1 MKTKFIYLLIMIFCN
16 FNIMRSEDLSL
27 PSVPPSPDAAA
38 LGKYGQY
45 PVSLYN
51 GLVQIDIPIYTI
63 QLPLT
68 SVPIT
73 ISYHASGIKVN
84 DISTTVGL
92 GWVLNA
98 GGVITRSVKGAP
110 DKNFGASGTIHNK
123 QWAVNLSED
132 VRLNHLDNIY
142 SQGLT
147 GTYDSES
154 DIYYYNVAG
163 MSGSFRFDIN
173 NNLIQIP
180 LTNNNIRYDSGR
192 DVFQITGSDGTIY
205 GFESKEF
212 SSIQATENKYTS
224 SWYLTWIKTTDNRE
238 IDFEYMTDN
247 TLYIDRYVNYVLEV
261 PQNTPNLSNLKCAT
275 QNSLVDN
282 TLLVKSIKFPDGTII
297 FNYSGD
303 RADRRK
309 YRLTG
314 IDIKNNSQL
323 VKAYSLEHG
332 YFSPSTVLS
341 FSQVQPATNYNAS
354 YNYRLKLN
362 KVKLLNNQRSV
373 VGIYDLDYNSSVLL
387 PAYLDA
393 LSITPYATGDKQR
406 YFGQDYW
413 GYYNGVTTNKN
424 YFTYARKQ
432 SYNLKEVQADR
443 SVNPTYT
450 QACILKKITYPT
462 GGYTEFKYE
471 GNKYSSGNAAGG
483 LRIQSLTSYSLSD
496 ASPEVHSYQYEQGMN
511 NMTGWSQIQ
520 GALYTQG
527 KSVSSTIYGTEMLLY
542 DYYMSEPNVPL
553 SHSGGASVYYGKVIE
568 FEGTPQVSNG
578 KTEYYYLY
586 SSNDVEYISQ
596 SPCIIPSVY
605 SGGYQFIP
613 KFDYMFI
620 DRGWTRGR
628 MSRKDIYTKIGS
640 SFSLAKRI
648 NYTYTTYKKQSG
660 VVGFKS
666 YPNFLPANHNLPSP
680 YNNSKV
686 STNELFQYSDIT
698 AETGLVKLT
707 KVEDISY
714 FGGQSVIQTTTYAYD
729 RLDNQYEITS
739 LQQTRSD
746 GSVLKKNFKYPK
758 DINTTIYKSMV
769 EKNMLSPVIVTTTYI
784 NNEFLQE
791 TQTAYSSWANSFI
804 APSDVIEQQGT
815 GPKETRITYHNY
827 DSKGNVLYV
836 SKDNSKKV
844 VYLWGYNY
852 QYIVGKIENATYDQV
867 VQTISGGV
875 NTINSIAS
883 SASPNIS
890 PIDALRSSLPGVMV
904 TTYVYKPLVG
914 VISMIDPQGIK
925 INYEYD
931 NYGRLV
937 NRKDYGGHIIQ
948 MYDYNYMNK

>member
-98 GGVITRSVKGAP
+98 GGIITRSVKGAP

-261 PQNTPNLSNLKCAT
+261 PQNIPNLSNLKCVT
-275 QNSLVDN
+275 QYSRVDN

-323 VKAYSLEHG
+323 VKAYSLEYG

-341 FSQVQPATNYNAS
+341 FSQVQPATNNNAS

-393 LSITPYATGDKQR
+393 L
-406 YFGQDYW
+406 
-413 GYYNGVTTNKN
+413 
-424 YFTYARKQ
+424 
-432 SYNLKEVQADR
+432 
-443 SVNPTYT
+443 
-450 QACILKKITYPT
+450 
-462 GGYTEFKYE
+462 
-471 GNKYSSGNAAGG
+471 
-483 LRIQSLTSYSLSD
+483 
-496 ASPEVHSYQYEQGMN
+496 
-511 NMTGWSQIQ
+511 
-520 GALYTQG
+520 
-527 KSVSSTIYGTEMLLY
+527 
-542 DYYMSEPNVPL
+542 
-553 SHSGGASVYYGKVIE
+553 
-568 FEGTPQVSNG
+568 
-578 KTEYYYLY
+578 
-586 SSNDVEYISQ
+586 
-596 SPCIIPSVY
+596 
-605 SGGYQFIP
+605 
-613 KFDYMFI
+613 
-620 DRGWTRGR
+620 
-628 MSRKDIYTKIGS
+628 
-640 SFSLAKRI
+640 
-648 NYTYTTYKKQSG
+648 
-660 VVGFKS
+660 
-666 YPNFLPANHNLPSP
+666 
-680 YNNSKV
+680 
-686 STNELFQYSDIT
+686 
-698 AETGLVKLT
+698 
-707 KVEDISY
+707 
-714 FGGQSVIQTTTYAYD
+714 
-729 RLDNQYEITS
+729 
-739 LQQTRSD
+739 
-746 GSVLKKNFKYPK
+746 
-758 DINTTIYKSMV
+758 
-769 EKNMLSPVIVTTTYI
+769 
-784 NNEFLQE
+784 
-791 TQTAYSSWANSFI
+791 
-804 APSDVIEQQGT
+804 
-815 GPKETRITYHNY
+815 
-827 DSKGNVLYV
+827 
-836 SKDNSKKV
+836 
-844 VYLWGYNY
+844 
-852 QYIVGKIENATYDQV
+852 
-867 VQTISGGV
+867 
-875 NTINSIAS
+875 
-883 SASPNIS
+883 
-890 PIDALRSSLPGVMV
+890 
-904 TTYVYKPLVG
+904 
-914 VISMIDPQGIK
+914 
-925 INYEYD
+925 
-931 NYGRLV
+931 
-937 NRKDYGGHIIQ
+937 
-948 MYDYNYMNK
+948 